1 MNAIKL
7 SDRYRSKEVFQK
19 SVNVEI
25 PSGRCILFSNEL
37 RMLKK
42 WWRKIAEIILAS
54 LLLHTNN
61 LLLSNA
67 IIRKGRVW

>member
-25 PSGRCILFSNEL
+25 PSGRCILFSIFISNKL
-37 RMLKK
+37 RVEDDCKVM
-42 WWRKIAEIILAS
+42 EV
-54 LLLHTNN
+54 N
-61 LLLSNA
+61 
-67 IIRKGRVW
+67 V

>member
-1 MNAIKL
+1 MFNLYKEMVVVKMSWAWYMNAIKL

-37 RMLKK
+37 RILKK
-42 WWRKIAEIILAS
+42 WWRKIDAL
-54 LLLHTNN
+54 
-61 LLLSNA
+61 
-67 IIRKGRVW
+67 